1 MCIRDS
7 RYSLVENPNTNQ
19 YTSLKILKK
28 DVYKRQDLGDAMIK
42 SGINGKHFTVNA
54 LLYCNNPLH
63 KAIAGEE
70 APSPTHS
77 PEHLL

>member
-1 MCIRDS
+1 MTGWS
-7 RYSLVENPNTNQ
+7 S
-19 YTSLKILKK
+19 
-28 DVYKRQDLGDAMIK
+28 DLGDAMIK